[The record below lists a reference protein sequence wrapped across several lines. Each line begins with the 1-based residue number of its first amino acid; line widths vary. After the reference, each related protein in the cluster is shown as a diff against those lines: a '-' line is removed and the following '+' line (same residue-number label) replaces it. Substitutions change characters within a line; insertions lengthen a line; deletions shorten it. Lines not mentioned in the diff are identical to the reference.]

1 MKYNTQQLLNSAI
14 LETLEGRQMMSASPL
29 GTATLHNGVLAVNG
43 NTNQDTRVLIDLA
56 NNSQQLTV
64 DISGARSSFA
74 VSDVKQFT
82 ITTGNGA
89 DYVYINPAI
98 DIPENISTGN
108 GNDTVRGGGGNVTII
123 AGNGNDDL
131 EGKGQNNSIT
141 AGSGN
146 SYISGDKANN
156 TLVAGN
162 GNDTLVG
169 AGQTDKLTV
178 GNGNDVIT
186 VGDDRDTITVGTGHD
201 TVTGGLRNTYLYTKG
216 STTGSLS
223 SGSSTTTGTSGTTT
237 GTSSTKTGTTSGS
250 TSGSTSTGS
259 SGSSS
264 SSTGTTTTTTKSSS
278 GTTTTGSSTST
289 GTTTTPTEPSTPPVT
304 PVAPVTPVVPTL
316 PVTSST
322 GSSSSVKPVAVITQL
337 PGPRFTGLVVNVD
350 ALSSTLNS
358 GTPIT
363 SNYQWNFGDPNT
375 PYNEMTGYN
384 AAHVYDTAGT
394 YTITLTVTNSD
405 GGVSTTTQKVTIAA
419 AQRTQIYVDP
429 TGGSDSNSG
438 SENAPLQ
445 SLAAAFARIGNNTS
459 ILLRAGQTFYTNE
472 SMHVNGTNIL
482 IGSYGSG
489 ANPVIMRTLG
499 NGLST
504 IASYSDVNGL
514 TIQDITVNSPYSAST
529 VAAANKIGLGGF
541 FLGGSNI
548 CVRDCTFENVDDAIN
563 ENGNPVGVLIQGNTA
578 PLAIGLRGYMVWGQ
592 GSEQVIIGNY
602 AANTTKE
609 HIVRLVGLDMVNV
622 QQNNFTNHDGKGCI
636 EMHEGQYGWIVDN
649 TVDGGDIRVGP
660 LGLWGESASSQT
672 DWVKIE
678 DNQLTDTF
686 IYVQSG
692 THHAMIDNNVII
704 RNGVQAIAISGVDS
718 QGRTSMDITIEN
730 NTAIDTGSTGNFLD
744 LGGYASGIV
753 LKDNLWIAPKL
764 VVGSYG
770 TAPVY
775 VDDSNLGCFTQ
786 ISGNIWPS
794 PITLGTYANGGIN
807 FVGTAMASSGYLTP
821 AQWNAQSNVGNDEF
835 ENVSLNGSYQITADS
850 LAVGAALKIAA

>member
-1 MKYNTQQLLNSAI
+1 MKNNTRQLLNNAI
-14 LETLEGRQMMSASPL
+14 LETLEVRQMMSAAPL
-29 GTATLHNGVLAVNG
+29 GIASLHSGVLTVGG
-43 NTNQDTRVLIDLA
+43 NTNQNTRVQIDLA
-56 NNSQQLTV
+56 DNSRELTV
-64 DISGARSSFA
+64 DISGQRSQFA
-74 VSDVKQFT
+74 VSDVKQLN
-82 ITTGNGA
+82 ITTGSGA
-89 DYVYINPAI
+89 DYIYINPAI
-98 DIPENISTGN
+98 DIPENINSGN
-108 GNDTVRGGGGNVTII
+108 GNDTVRGGGGNVTIV
-123 AGNGNDDL
+123 AGNGNDNL
-131 EGKGQNNSIT
+131 LGKGQNNNIT

-146 SYISGDKANN
+146 NYISGDKANN

-162 GNDTLVG
+162 GNDTIIG
-169 AGQTDKLTV
+169 AGQTDKITV
-178 GNGNDVIT
+178 GNGNDVVT
-186 VGDDRDTITVGTGHD
+186 VGNDHDTITAGSGHD
-201 TVTGGLRNTYLYTKG
+201 TVTGGLKNTYLYTKSTSSGTSTGTGKTSTGSTGG
-216 STTGSLS
+216 STTGST
-223 SGSSTTTGTSGTTT
+223 GGSTT
-237 GTSSTKTGTTSGS
+237 
-250 TSGSTSTGS
+250 
-259 SGSSS
+259 
-264 SSTGTTTTTTKSSS
+264 
-278 GTTTTGSSTST
+278 GTTTTGSSGSSTGSNGTSKT
-289 GTTTTPTEPSTPPVT
+289 GGSTGSATGGAGTTTTN
-304 PVAPVTPVVPTL
+304 
-316 PVTSST
+316 ST
-322 GSSSSVKPVAVITQL
+322 GSNPNIKPVAVITQL
-337 PGPRFTGLVVNVD
+337 AGPRFTGLVVNVD

-358 GTPIT
+358 GSPIT
-363 SNYQWNFGDPNT
+363 SNYQWNFGDPNA
-375 PYNEMTGYN
+375 PYNQITGYN
-384 AAHVYDTAGT
+384 AAHVYDAPGT
-394 YTITLTVTNSD
+394 YTISLTVTNSE

-429 TGGSDSNSG
+429 QHGSDSNNG
-438 SENAPLQ
+438 SQNDPLQ
-445 SLAAAFARIGNNTS
+445 SLAAAFAKLGNNTA

-472 SMHVNGTNIL
+472 SNHVNFTNVL

-504 IASYSDVNGL
+504 IGSFSDTNGL
-514 TIQDITVNSPYSAST
+514 TIQDITVNSPYTAT
-529 VAAANKIGLGGF
+529 TTAAANKIGLCGF
-541 FLGGSNI
+541 FLGGQNI

-563 ENGNPVGVLIQGNTA
+563 ENGNPVGVLIQSNSA

-672 DWVKIE
+672 DYVKIE

-704 RNGVQAIAISGVDS
+704 RNGVQAIAVSGVDG

-753 LKDNLWIAPKL
+753 LKDNLWVAPKL

-770 TAPVY
+770 SAPVY
-775 VDDSNLGCFTQ
+775 VDDTNLGCFTQ
-786 ISGNIWPS
+786 ISGNVWPS
-794 PITLGTYANGGIN
+794 PITMGTYANGGIN
-807 FVGTAMASSGYLTP
+807 FVGTSMQSSGYLTA
-821 AQWNAQSNVGNDEF
+821 AQWNSLSNVGTDEF
-835 ENVSLNGSYQITADS
+835 ENVTLNGSYQITADS
-850 LAVGAALKIAA
+850 LVVGAGLKMAA